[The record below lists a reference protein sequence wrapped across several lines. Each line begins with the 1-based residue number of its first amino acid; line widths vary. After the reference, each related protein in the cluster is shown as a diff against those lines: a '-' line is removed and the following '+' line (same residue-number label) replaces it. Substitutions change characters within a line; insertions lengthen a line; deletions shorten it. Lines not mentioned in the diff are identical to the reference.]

1 MTPMREWDISKR
13 ARAYFDSP
21 TGRRVAMWLAYFI
34 YWAGVAAYLPYISL
48 YYESIGLQGGQIGQ
62 LSSIPHFITLVSSIL
77 IAFFSDKSRRH
88 KMVLSATSIGI
99 TVVLFLYPS
108 ARSFAAFIPI
118 VLAYSILFA
127 PSNAILDETT
137 LNTLDNPGNYGKIRV
152 GGTIGWGIM
161 VLVTGYLIDHLNIGL
176 MVIFYVNIFFNLLF
190 LLIILIM
197 PKTHPRSSIS
207 QEQVSAKKVL
217 DMLLQPGFLLF
228 LLVIIIWGIGE
239 SSISGF
245 LFLHIKHLGGSSTL
259 MGTALAVS
267 LVGEI
272 LVFTFAD
279 KIQARLNS
287 QKMLL
292 MAFVVLFAWLT
303 GLSLIRNPNAIPLFQ
318 IFGGAGY
325 ALLQSGSVAYVN
337 QRAPREIGTTAQAVR
352 GGVFS
357 GLGVG
362 VGSIISGLIYEG
374 SGSVELFRIMS
385 FIVLGGFFFG
395 IVAYMIERRRQTSS

>member
-1 MTPMREWDISKR
+1 MREWDISKR

-21 TGRRVAMWLAYFI
+21 AGRRVAMWLAYFI

-303 GLSLIRNPNAIPLFQ
+303 GLSLIRNLNAIPLFQ

>member
-1 MTPMREWDISKR
+1 MIKR
-13 ARAYFDSP
+13 TRTYFDSP
-21 TGRRVAMWLAYFI
+21 AGRRVAMWLAYFI

-48 YYESIGLQGGQIGQ
+48 YYESVGLQGGQIGQ
-62 LSSIPHFITLVSSIL
+62 LSSIPHFVTLVSSIL
-77 IAFFSDKSRRH
+77 IAFLSDKSHRH
-88 KMVLSATSIGI
+88 KLVLAATSIGI

-118 VLAYSILFA
+118 VFVYSILFA

-137 LNTLDNPGNYGKIRV
+137 LNTLENPGNYGKIRV
-152 GGTIGWGIM
+152 GGSIGWGIM
-161 VLVTGYLIDHLNIGL
+161 VLVAGYLIDHIDIGL
-176 MVIFYVNIFFNLLF
+176 LVIFYINIFFNLLF

-207 QEQVSAKKVL
+207 REQVSVKKVL
-217 DMLLQPGFLLF
+217 DMLRQPGFLLF

-272 LVFTFAD
+272 VVFTFANR
-279 KIQARLNS
+279 IQA
-287 QKMLL
+287 KIKPAVMVL
-292 MAFVVLFAWLT
+292 MAFIVLFAWLG
-303 GLSLIRNPNAIPLFQ
+303 GLSLIKFPSAIPLFQ
-318 IFGGAGY
+318 IFGGAGF

-337 QRAPREIGTTAQAVR
+337 LRAPSEIGTTAQAVR

-362 VGSIISGLIYEG
+362 VGSIISGLIYES
-374 SGSVELFRIMS
+374 SGSVMLFRYMS

-395 IVAYMIERRRQTSS
+395 ILTLLIERRRAS